1 MKLDLYQQSGE
12 KKGTVEVSD
21 KLFAAPVN
29 EELMR
34 LALVRQL
41 SNARQLVAHTKTRG
55 EVRGGGKKPWRQK
68 GTGRARFGS
77 SRNPIWRGGGVA
89 FGPRNVRNY
98 KKQMPK
104 KARRAA
110 LFSGLSQK
118 AGDKAI
124 FALDQFEVKSPKTK
138 EFKTLLDKLPV
149 ERSLLVVLA
158 ESDVNLQKSASNL
171 PTVKTTLVSHLNL
184 HDLLKYEKVMF
195 MSAALK
201 KAEEL
206 FLKT

>member
-1 MKLDLYQQSGE
+1 MKLDLYTQSGE
-12 KKGTVEVSD
+12 KKGTVD
-21 KLFAAPVN
+21 ANKKLFEAPVN

-34 LALVRQL
+34 LGLLRQL
-41 SNARQLVAHTKTRG
+41 SNARLGNAHTKKRG

-89 FGPRNVRNY
+89 FGPTNDSNY
-98 KKQMPK
+98 EKQLPK

-118 AGDKAI
+118 AAEKAV
-124 FALDQFEVKSPKTK
+124 FALDKFEVKAPKTK
-138 EFKTLLDKLPV
+138 EFAAMLKKLPV
-149 ERSLLVVLA
+149 ERSLLVVLS
-158 ESDVNLQKSASNL
+158 EKDLNLENSAKNL
-171 PTVKTTLVSHLNL
+171 PNVKIILVNYLNL

-195 MSAALK
+195 MEPALK

-206 FLKT
+206 FLK

>member
-12 KKGTVEVSD
+12 KKGTVDAND
-21 KLFAAPVN
+21 KLFAAEVN
-29 EELMR
+29 NELMR

-41 SNARQLVAHTKTRG
+41 SNARQATAHAKTRG

-77 SRNPIWRGGGVA
+77 SRNPIWRTGGVA
-89 FGPRNVRNY
+89 FGPRNVQNFE
-98 KKQMPK
+98 KQMPK

-118 AGDKAI
+118 ASEKQV
-124 FALDQFEVKSPKTK
+124 FALDKFEVKTPKTK
-138 EFKTLLDKLPV
+138 DFKALLDKLPIEKSV
-149 ERSLLVVLA
+149 LVVLS
-158 ESDVNLQKSASNL
+158 EKDLNLEKSASNL
-171 PTVKTTLVSHLNL
+171 PNVKTILVDYLNL

-195 MSAALK
+195 MESALK
-201 KAEEL
+201 RAEEL
-206 FLKT
+206 FLK

>member
-1 MKLDLYQQSGE
+1 VKLDLYQQSGE
-12 KKGTVEVSD
+12 KKGTVEASD

-34 LALVRQL
+34 LSLLRQL
-41 SNARQLVAHTKTRG
+41 SNARVATASVKTRG
-55 EVRGGGKKPWRQK
+55 DVRGGGKKPWRQK

-89 FGPRNVRNY
+89 FGPSPERNFE
-98 KKQMPK
+98 KMMPK

-118 AGDKAI
+118 ASEKHVFVLDKYEA
-124 FALDQFEVKSPKTK
+124 EKPKTK
-138 EFKTLLDKLPV
+138 DFVALVKKLPAG
-149 ERSLLVVLA
+149 RGLLVVMNEKNLNL
-158 ESDVNLQKSASNL
+158 EKSVNNL
-171 PTVKTTLVSHLNL
+171 PDAKTILVDYLNL
-184 HDLLKYEKVMF
+184 HDLLKFENVLF
-195 MSAALK
+195 LEPALK

-206 FLKT
+206 FLK

>member
-1 MKLDLYQQSGE
+1 MKLDLYQQSGD
-12 KKGTVEVSD
+12 KKGTIDASD

-29 EELMR
+29 DELMR
-34 LALVRQL
+34 LALVRQM
-41 SNARQLVAHTKTRG
+41 SNARQANAHVKTRG

-77 SRNPIWRGGGVA
+77 SRNPIWRSGGVA

-98 KKQMPK
+98 DKQMPK

-118 AGDKAI
+118 VSSQAV
-124 FALDQFEVKSPKTK
+124 FALDKFEVKTPKTK
-138 EFKTLLDKLPV
+138 DFKSLFDKLPV
-149 ERSLLVVLA
+149 ERSLLVVLG
-158 ESDVNLQKSASNL
+158 ERDINLEKSAANL
-171 PTVKTTLVSHLNL
+171 PNVKIILVDYLNL

-195 MSAALK
+195 MESALK

-206 FLKT
+206 FLK

>member
-1 MKLDLYQQSGE
+1 MKIDLYQQSGE
-12 KKGTVEVSD
+12 KKGTVEAND
-21 KLFAAPVN
+21 KMFAVPVN

-41 SNARQLVAHTKTRG
+41 AHSRQAGAYAKTRG
-55 EVRGGGKKPWRQK
+55 EIRGGGKKPWRQK
-68 GTGRARFGS
+68 GTGHARFGS

-89 FGPRNVRNY
+89 FGPTKEQNY
-98 KKQMPK
+98 KKLMPK

-118 AGDKAI
+118 AADKQI
-124 FALDQFEVKSPKTK
+124 FALDKFDIKTPKTK
-138 EFKTLLDKLPV
+138 EFITLFKKLPV
-149 ERSLLVVLA
+149 ERSLLVVISEKDLNF
-158 ESDVNLQKSASNL
+158 EKSVSNL
-171 PTVKTTLVSHLNL
+171 PNVKTILVNYLNL

-195 MSAALK
+195 MESALK

-206 FLKT
+206 FLSK